1 MACRLSPSSR
11 QPAQEPSALAI
22 DASDNV
28 YIGSGTVVSVYSPG
42 AVKLLRTITNGLYAP
57 QALLIASLIARRASD
72 PANNTEVT
80 EVVFP
85 QPRAAMASSE
95 LFQILLR

>member
-1 MACRLSPSSR
+1 
-11 QPAQEPSALAI
+11 
-22 DASDNV
+22 
-28 YIGSGTVVSVYSPG
+28 VVSVYSPG

-57 QALLIASLIARRASD
+57 QALLIASLIVCLARRASD

-80 EVVFP
+80 EVAFP